1 MKQILYFTIGAFL
14 LVLASCSGYNKVIK
28 SDNYDDKFNMANEL
42 YDSGQELRSVTL
54 YEQVYQRVPKSSQG
68 EVSYFR
74 IGKAYY
80 INSDYVMAEYY
91 MGQFVQRFPS
101 SVKAEE
107 AMFLSAMCSV
117 EKSPEYSLDQTETEI
132 AINNLQQFID
142 RYPNTELLDTCN
154 SIIDKMRDKLMYKDY
169 TIVKMYSKTEQFHAA
184 VSSSVTFMEDYPKS
198 KYLEEI
204 SYVLIK
210 NSYLLS
216 KNSVESKKMERI
228 EDTFERYRT
237 FVAQFP
243 DSKFQNTLAAY
254 MDALNKEKEELMS
267 SSN

>member
-1 MKQILYFTIGAFL
+1 MKQIIFFTALAL
-14 LVLASCSGYNKVIK
+14 LTVFSSCSGYNKVIK
-28 SDNYDDKFNMANEL
+28 SDNYDDKFKMANEL
-42 YDSGQELRSVTL
+42 FDSGQELRSVAL
-54 YEQVYQRVPKSSQG
+54 YEQVYQRVPKTGQG

-74 IGKAYY
+74 IGKAYF
-80 INSDYVMAEYY
+80 INADYVMAEYY
-91 MGQFVQRFPS
+91 MGQFAQRFPT

-132 AINNLQQFID
+132 AVNNLQQFID

-154 SIIDKMRDKLMYKDY
+154 TIIDKMRSKLTYKDY

-184 VSSSVTFMEDYPKS
+184 VSSALIFIDDYPKS
-198 KYLEEI
+198 EYLEEI
-204 SYVLIK
+204 SFILIK

-216 KNSVESKKMERI
+216 KNSIDTKKMERI

-237 FVAQFP
+237 FVVQFP
-243 DSKFQNTLAAY
+243 ESKYKNTLDGY
-254 MDALNKEKEELMS
+254 LEILNKEKEQLT